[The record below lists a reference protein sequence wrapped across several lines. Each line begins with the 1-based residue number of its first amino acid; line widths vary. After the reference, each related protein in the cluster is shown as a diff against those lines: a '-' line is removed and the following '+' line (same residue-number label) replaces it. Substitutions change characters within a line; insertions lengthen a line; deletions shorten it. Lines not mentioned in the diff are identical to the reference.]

1 MLRIAVKSL
10 SQRKEVKSIL
20 RMSEIRKMR
29 VKYFV

>member
-10 SQRKEVKSIL
+10 SQRKEVKFIL

>member
-10 SQRKEVKSIL
+10 SQGKEVKFIL